1 MHLAPTR
8 TLHVMEAGK
17 KKAVVEYVEGEKNT
31 PYRCVTWY
39 DGHVVFSYYQATEA
53 DAKERMIRFIRNA
66 SS

>member
-8 TLHVMEAGK
+8 QLHVMESGK

-39 DGHVVFSYYQATEA
+39 DGHVVFPYYCATEQQ
-53 DAKERMIRFIRNA
+53 AKEHMVRFINNA
-66 SS
+66 GS